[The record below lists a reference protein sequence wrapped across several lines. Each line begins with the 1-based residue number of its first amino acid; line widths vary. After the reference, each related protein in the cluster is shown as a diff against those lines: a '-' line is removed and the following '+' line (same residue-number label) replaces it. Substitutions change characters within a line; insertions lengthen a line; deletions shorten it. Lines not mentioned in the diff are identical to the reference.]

1 MNTFKRETTAA
12 TSDERGRVA
21 KMRASG
27 KTIAIFFGSQTGTAE
42 EYARRLAKT
51 ARMYGLKA
59 QVIDPEEI
67 EIVSALLYKLIHENV
82 PSSTRNSLS
91 RMT

>member
-1 MNTFKRETTAA
+1 MVGLDANGAESSSDRKVANGVM
-12 TSDERGRVA
+12 SDENSLAA

-67 EIVSALLYKLIHENV
+67 EIVSE
-82 PSSTRNSLS
+82 
-91 RMT
+91 